1 MLAEAALDGSGGA
14 LAADEE
20 DSCRGGGPGAL
31 ERRVAAAMGKACG
44 SHACEEVDLVLVAGE
59 VLTLAGF
66 PPWLTRSSEIY
77 HFAGGLQ
84 DLSERNLERTLAKYY
99 CTSQPLGA

>member
-1 MLAEAALDGSGGA
+1 

-84 DLSERNLERTLAKYY
+84 ELSESNLESTLAKYY
-99 CTSQPLGA
+99 CTAQRLGA